1 MTLDQFVAN
10 PWASSSIH
18 NAYRESFLHMRPA
31 PEFASG
37 EVVLASLYRNVGFS
51 EISEGKVPAN
61 GRAFLK
67 LLEKKKRPGDQISAT
82 GIDDD
87 TWIKIVTK
95 SITSPKQPNQSS
107 KRFLQLCPVV
117 PDTVLY
123 SLSARLSSNS
133 WNPGSLIARILCMGE
148 ESEQRALAVW
158 QQLFDSLSIKETD
171 DVWARLLQQ
180 EFESW
185 RTVDAENYWE
195 MPGRIDSKMICPDL
209 GSNCFDFPAQR
220 FSADL
225 KHVLKLKEMLT
236 RRQWVSLLESLL
248 RVGSAAHIMWICKIN
263 GECVKLFEKVLGGG
277 DIPSVDEVSSRL
289 SINSGYWCLG
299 QPSSNTIKELA
310 REFLYGRAGI
320 NLILLRCMNID
331 TERMPSQPLINPASI
346 VEFTEYL
353 ASIRNKFSM
362 DCYKGNLSDT
372 MENDPRVPSC
382 KRGISSNIVEFLGH
396 VLRQRQTSEPGMESY
411 DQGYYLKKRGAYK
424 QAPWVVGLG
433 PVAILTMVHCCTSSV
448 KGPRTVEDLCLHLE
462 KYGFEIKAQDVPS
475 SEFGKSLRG
484 LGLVIDS
491 PDAEGGMVLVNPLH
505 RSNIGDGK

>member
-158 QQLFDSLSIKETD
+158 QQLFDSLSIKE
-171 DVWARLLQQ
+171 
-180 EFESW
+180 
-185 RTVDAENYWE
+185 
-195 MPGRIDSKMICPDL
+195 
-209 GSNCFDFPAQR
+209 
-220 FSADL
+220 
-225 KHVLKLKEMLT
+225 
-236 RRQWVSLLESLL
+236 
-248 RVGSAAHIMWICKIN
+248 
-263 GECVKLFEKVLGGG
+263 
-277 DIPSVDEVSSRL
+277 
-289 SINSGYWCLG
+289 
-299 QPSSNTIKELA
+299 
-310 REFLYGRAGI
+310 
-320 NLILLRCMNID
+320 
-331 TERMPSQPLINPASI
+331 
-346 VEFTEYL
+346 
-353 ASIRNKFSM
+353 
-362 DCYKGNLSDT
+362 
-372 MENDPRVPSC
+372 
-382 KRGISSNIVEFLGH
+382 
-396 VLRQRQTSEPGMESY
+396 
-411 DQGYYLKKRGAYK
+411 
-424 QAPWVVGLG
+424 
-433 PVAILTMVHCCTSSV
+433 
-448 KGPRTVEDLCLHLE
+448 
-462 KYGFEIKAQDVPS
+462 
-475 SEFGKSLRG
+475 
-484 LGLVIDS
+484 
-491 PDAEGGMVLVNPLH
+491 
-505 RSNIGDGK
+505 